1 MDVGL
6 VAAVKASILAVTLL
20 LALISLI
27 NAIAFVASGRPTP
40 RPQDRPRGPDEVEFV
55 VVSKA
60 SREVL
65 EVLLDTIK
73 RIRRMFPAYRLW
85 VVVDEGSEGLGTL
98 SGLAGLHGFRLVVVP
113 RWYDRGKYKARALNY
128 FIENY
133 VKDGEWYVFLDDD
146 SYPLDSRFLYELRD
160 EIPVY
165 NGILAPRRGSS
176 LLAWLADA
184 VRYYGDVSRMR
195 LALRIL
201 GKPIYGLHGEL
212 LIAKGWALRR
222 IGFDTDSV
230 SEDTWFAAQAIK
242 AGVKVG
248 QVSTRVSILSPHS
261 VRDLMVQR
269 SRWLLGRLRDF
280 LRGEYP
286 RTMAL
291 AYALELSLIPMLPVL
306 HVLILAKVAYGIEFT
321 GTLAL
326 IEYSL
331 KYLGLPL
338 LVLAYT
344 LYHIAERRDPVMTL
358 IAIIAIPILTL
369 IEAHS
374 VTYALLN
381 YRRLWGRFIVINK
394 AEEPAELLAT
404 VAPRERLIVQALTQ
418 AQGGARIYGGTPTI
432 AVA

>member
-1 MDVGL
+1 MDSGL
-6 VAAVKASILAVTLL
+6 VAAIEKYILAMTLL
-20 LALISLI
+20 LAVISLI
-27 NAIAFVASGRPTP
+27 NAIAFVVPGRPTP
-40 RPQDRPRGPDEVEFV
+40 RPRDSPRRPDEVEFV
-55 VVSKA
+55 IVSKA

-65 EVLLDTIK
+65 GVLLDTIK

-85 VVVDEGSEGLGTL
+85 VVIDEGSEGLSTI

-113 RWYDRGKYKARALNY
+113 RWYNRGKYKARALNY

-133 VKDGEWYVFLDDD
+133 VKDGKWYVLLDDD
-146 SYPLDSRFLYELRD
+146 SYPLDARFLYELRD

-184 VRYYGDVSRMR
+184 IRYYGDVSRMR
-195 LALRIL
+195 FALRTL

-212 LIAKGWALRR
+212 LIAKGWVLRR
-222 IGFDTDSV
+222 IGFDTDSI
-230 SEDTWFAAQAIK
+230 SEDSWFAAQLIK
-242 AGVKVG
+242 AEVRVG

-286 RTMAL
+286 RLMAL
-291 AYALELSLIPMLPVL
+291 AYALELSLILMLPVL
-306 HVLILAKVAYGIEFT
+306 HVLILVKVAYGIEFT
-321 GTLAL
+321 GTLAI
-326 IEYSL
+326 IEHSL
-331 KYLGLPL
+331 RYLGLPL

-358 IAIIAIPILTL
+358 LALMAIPILTM

-381 YRRLWGRFIVINK
+381 YRRLWGKFIVINK

-404 VAPRERLIVQALTQ
+404 VASEGRLRTQ
-418 AQGGARIYGGTPTI
+418 VLMQLQSDVRIDRGAPTI
-432 AVA
+432 AAA

>member
-1 MDVGL
+1 MDSGL
-6 VAAVKASILAVTLL
+6 AAAIEKSILAMTLL
-20 LALISLI
+20 LAVISLI
-27 NAIAFVASGRPTP
+27 NALAFVASGRPTP

-65 EVLLDTIK
+65 GALLDTIK

-85 VVVDEGSEGLGTL
+85 VVVDEGSEGLSTI

-133 VKDGEWYVFLDDD
+133 VKDNKWYVLLDDD
-146 SYPLDSRFLYELRD
+146 SYPLDARFLYELRD

-184 VRYYGDVSRMR
+184 IRYYGDVSRMR
-195 LALRIL
+195 FALRTL

-212 LIAKGWALRR
+212 LIAKGWVLRR
-222 IGFDTDSV
+222 IGFDTDSI
-230 SEDTWFAAQAIK
+230 SEDSWFAAQLIK
-242 AGVKVG
+242 AGVRVG

-280 LRGEYP
+280 LRDEYP
-286 RTMAL
+286 GSMAI
-291 AYALELSLIPMLPVL
+291 AYALELGLILMLPVL
-306 HVLILAKVAYGIEFT
+306 HILIIIKVTYGIEFA

-326 IEYSL
+326 IEHSL
-331 KYLGLPL
+331 RYLGLPL

-344 LYHIAERRDPVMTL
+344 LYHIMERKDPVTTL
-358 IAIIAIPILTL
+358 LALAAIPILTL

-381 YRRLWGRFIVINK
+381 YRKLWGRFVVINK
-394 AEEPAELLAT
+394 VEEPMEPL
-404 VAPRERLIVQALTQ
+404 VAISLGERLRTQAL
-418 AQGGARIYGGTPTI
+418 AQIRGDFRIDRGAPTI
-432 AVA
+432 AAA